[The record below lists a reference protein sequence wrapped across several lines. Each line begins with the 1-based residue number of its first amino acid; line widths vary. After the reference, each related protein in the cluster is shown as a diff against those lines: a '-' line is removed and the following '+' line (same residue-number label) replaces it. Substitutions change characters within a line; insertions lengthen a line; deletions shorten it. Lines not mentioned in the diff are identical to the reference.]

1 MKYLL
6 PLALLAGLLLLAAC
20 AKHKAADPAP
30 ADPESAEAEWIVAAD
45 TTLTDERR
53 ALFEKATDGLLG
65 AKHTP
70 VAYLGSRTDEGTNHC
85 FLCRSAAADGSERSG
100 AYTAAY
106 LYEDP
111 SGCVSVLSFTDI
123 VGGAAEGM
131 VGAWKPAE
139 DWTVTEERRAVLDQ
153 ALEEAGM
160 DAEPV
165 AYLASQIVA
174 GINHAFFVKT
184 GSSLAVVKVWQKLSG
199 GAELTETEVF
209 DLAGHSAYGG

>member
-20 AKHKAADPAP
+20 AKHRTADPAP
-30 ADPESAEAEWIVAAD
+30 ADPEPSDGEWTVADD
-45 TTLTDERR
+45 TAVTDERR
-53 ALFEKATDGLLG
+53 ALFEKATAGLLG

-70 VAYLGSRTDEGTNHC
+70 VAYLGSQAVAGTNHC
-85 FLCRSAAADGSERSG
+85 FLCRSSAVDGSGRFG

-111 SGCVSVLSFTDI
+111 DGNVTVLSFTDL

-153 ALEEAGM
+153 ALEGSGT

-165 AYLASQIVA
+165 AYLASQVVA
-174 GINHAFFVKT
+174 GMNHAFLVKT
-184 GSSLAVVKVWQKLSG
+184 GDALAVVKVWQKLAG
-199 GAELTETEVF
+199 GAELTQTEVF
-209 DLAGHSAYGG
+209 DLGGHCAYGG